1 MKNLLVKWSLSVG
14 LISLDVC
21 ITIFLKSEMCGILI
35 LQFTR
40 AWKLLASI
48 L

>member
-1 MKNLLVKWSLSVG
+1 MKNLFVKWSLSVG

-21 ITIFLKSEMCGILI
+21 ITTFFKSEVCGILS

-40 AWKLLASI
+40 AWKLLAGI

>member
-1 MKNLLVKWSLSVG
+1 MKNLFLKRSLSVG

-21 ITIFLKSEMCGILI
+21 ITTFFKSEVCGVLI